1 MFKEVVDVIKA
12 QDSKITIKF
21 TRKQACSKCPTSY
34 ICHKNKD
41 QTMDINS
48 QGFSLKPGD
57 KIEIGIQEKKT
68 ILASLINFFIPA
80 LLFVASLI
88 IFKGR
93 GELNSFLGAL
103 VVLAVYFIVIKL
115 ILKKKG
121 RYFNLNILQKVRW

>member
-1 MFKEVVDVIKA
+1 MFKEVVDVIKV
-12 QDSKITIKF
+12 QDSKVTIKF

-41 QTMDINS
+41 QTMDINP
-48 QGFSLKPGD
+48 QGFNLKPKD

-68 ILASLINFFIPA
+68 LLASLINFLFPS

-93 GELNSFLGAL
+93 GELNSFFAAL
-103 VVLAVYFIVIKL
+103 IVLAVYFIIIKVIL
-115 ILKKKG
+115 RRKG
-121 RYFNLNILQKVRW
+121 RYFNLTILQKIS

>member
-1 MFKEVVDVIKA
+1 MLKEVVDVT
-12 QDSKITIKF
+12 QVQNNTITIKF

-41 QTMDINS
+41 QTMQIDRQS
-48 QGFSLKPGD
+48 FDLKPGD
-57 KIEIGIQEKKT
+57 KIEIAIEEKKT

-80 LLFVASLI
+80 LLFVLSLI

-103 VVLAVYFIVIKL
+103 VVLAVYFVVVKL
-115 ILKKKG
+115 IVKKKG
-121 RYFNLNILQKVRW
+121 SYFNLTILQKVS

>member
-1 MFKEVVDVIKA
+1 
-12 QDSKITIKF
+12 
-21 TRKQACSKCPTSY
+21 
-34 ICHKNKD
+34 
-41 QTMDINS
+41 MDINS

-88 IFKGR
+88 IFKDR

-103 VVLAVYFIVIKL
+103 VVLIVYFVVVKL
-115 ILKKKG
+115 ILRKKG
-121 RYFNLNILQKVRW
+121 RYFNLTILQKIS

>member
-1 MFKEVVDVIKA
+1 MFKEVVDVTQVK
-12 QDSKITIKF
+12 DNCVTIKF
-21 TRKQACSKCPTSY
+21 TRKRVCQKCPTSY

-41 QTMDINS
+41 QTMQIDR
-48 QGFSLKPGD
+48 QGFDLKSGD
-57 KIEIGIQEKKT
+57 KIEIAIEEKKS

-93 GELNSFLGAL
+93 GELNSFLIAL
-103 VVLAVYFIVIKL
+103 GVMAVYFIVVKL

-121 RYFNLNILQKVRW
+121 HYFNLSIIQKVS